1 MTLQLL
7 FTLLIF
13 SFWILLFFKDEIF
26 FFKNLPGE
34 WNLQSQHLLSVLWF
48 SSFASS
54 HRSGFRPIQLFCL
67 FFKQKNE
74 WFWWLNS
81 WNFFS
86 SNLCFW
92 VLMVSKASSYLHTF
106 VNNNFLVY
114 SSFGGDFVFLIFT
127 TNKENSFSFLFFKSA
142 IS

>member
-1 MTLQLL
+1 MIVLLVLFLNNLQLFKDGFLCYTIFFYLTMTLQLL
-7 FTLLIF
+7 FTFLIF

-54 HRSGFRPIQLFCL
+54 HRSGFRPIHLFCL

-81 WNFFS
+81 IMEFFFLKFMLLGF
-86 SNLCFW
+86 NGFL
-92 VLMVSKASSYLHTF
+92 SKFISSY
-106 VNNNFLVY
+106 
-114 SSFGGDFVFLIFT
+114 IC
-127 TNKENSFSFLFFKSA
+127 KQ
-142 IS
+142 